1 MSGGQDFALF
11 VDNAKDPSTSL
22 YTVTPCRVVDTRNP
36 DGPFGGPALV
46 ANATRVF
53 TIAGQCGISATAKSV
68 AFNITVTGATSQGSL
83 RLWPGGLST
92 PLAMTNSYSVGQTCA
107 NMAVLGLG
115 NGQLAVRPEQ
125 PSGSVHVIIDATGY
139 FE

>member
-1 MSGGQDFALF
+1 
-11 VDNAKDPSTSL
+11 
-22 YTVTPCRVVDTRNP
+22 
-36 DGPFGGPALV
+36 
-46 ANATRVF
+46 
-53 TIAGQCGISATAKSV
+53 V

-92 PLAMTNSYSVGQTCA
+92 PSAMTNSYSAGQTRA

-115 NGQLAVRPEQ
+115 NGQLAARPEQ
-125 PSGSVHVIIDATGY
+125 LSGSVHVIIDATGY